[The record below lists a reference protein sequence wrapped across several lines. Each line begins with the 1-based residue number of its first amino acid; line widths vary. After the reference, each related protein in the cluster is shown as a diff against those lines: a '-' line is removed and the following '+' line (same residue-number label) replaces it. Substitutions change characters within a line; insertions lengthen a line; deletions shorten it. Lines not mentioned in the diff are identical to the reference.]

1 MALSLRSPSLDVI
14 QHPDPMEPGLS
25 SDRLGVRPAA
35 SSYPAV
41 CPMVLSHQGW
51 LVKYWNNNGGAK
63 IGIRYAADAVW
74 QSVLFFDF
82 LTQYFQLKPLLF
94 CFIQALFVCCTLS
107 GQFLIAIR
115 VLCKKIHICQSG
127 FSLCNSRP

>member
-1 MALSLRSPSLDVI
+1 VALSLRSPSLDVI

-51 LVKYWNNNGGAK
+51 LVKYWNNNGGEK

-74 QSVLFFDF
+74 QSALFFDF
-82 LTQYFQLKPLLF
+82 LTQYF
-94 CFIQALFVCCTLS
+94 
-107 GQFLIAIR
+107 
-115 VLCKKIHICQSG
+115 
-127 FSLCNSRP
+127 